1 MDEQPKLGLAL
12 GGGGVRGLAHVG
24 VLKVLEREG
33 VTPYCITGTSM
44 GAIIGALYAAGKSVE
59 KIEDTV
65 TDVVSLSNMFKLA
78 DLTYPWRGLFAGHN
92 AVEYLRESLGADLCM
107 EDCPIKLGVSA
118 VDLIARE
125 LLYITSGNVVDAV
138 RASMSLVGV
147 FTPVQQGKRRL
158 ADGGYLDNVPAG
170 LARELGADI
179 VIAVDVGTEF
189 AYTNGD
195 DHGNPINS
203 RLPPVTPPVIEDIL
217 QLNMMMVQELVRL
230 RLELA
235 QPEIILRPDVP
246 ETVGILSGFD
256 HIADVYE
263 AGVAAAEEALPRIR
277 ELVLGMPALTEPDGS
292 PEQTETP

>member
-24 VLKVLEREG
+24 VLKVFQREG

-44 GAIIGALYAAGKSVE
+44 GAIIGALYAAGKSVDE
-59 KIEDTV
+59 IEDTV
-65 TDVVSLSNMFKLA
+65 TDVISLTSMIKLA

-92 AVEYLRESLGADLCM
+92 AVEYLRKSLGADLCM
-107 EDCPIKLGVSA
+107 EDCRIKLGVSA
-118 VDLIARE
+118 VDLIARK

-147 FTPVQQGKRRL
+147 FAPLQQGKRRL

-189 AYTNGD
+189 AYTDGD
-195 DHGNPINS
+195 DHGNPVNA
-203 RLPPVTPPVIEDIL
+203 RLPAVTPPVIQDLL
-217 QLNMMMVQELVRL
+217 QLNMMMVQELAQL
-230 RLELA
+230 RLQLA
-235 QPEIILRPDVP
+235 RPEVVLRPCIP
-246 ETVGILSGFD
+246 PTVGILTGFE
-256 HIADVYE
+256 HIPDVYA
-263 AGVAAAEEALPRIR
+263 AGIAAAEAALPRIR
-277 ELVLGMPALTEPDGS
+277 ELLQGMPAQTEPAGS
-292 PEQTETP
+292 PEQAKMP